1 MLQREKVAEAA
12 SGSLGDLR
20 IEDLQVY
27 IGVVDAGSLTAAA
40 RNLQLPKSNVSRR
53 LARLE
58 QRLGARLLNRTTR
71 SLQVT
76 EAGAQFYE
84 HCGQILERLEASLA
98 RMQVADATLSGHLSV
113 YAPFGFFRYVVGDL
127 LVELARRC
135 PRLRFELLSGAGRPH
150 LLHDNIDVMI
160 HIDEPHDS
168 ALVARRIAVAWASFY
183 ASPDYLARAGTPAAP
198 PELLDH
204 DCIVELT
211 HERVPRPWTYREGT
225 QAVVLPVKEHYAC
238 DTVDVCRELTVQG
251 LGVAMLPGFLC
262 NDDVAAGRLVELF
275 GARYRLRRH
284 FYAVYASRRFVPAK
298 VRVFVDFLAER
309 LGATPGA

>member
-1 MLQREKVAEAA
+1 MLQRAKVAGAA
-12 SGSLGDLR
+12 SGSVGDLR
-20 IEDLQVY
+20 IEDLRVY

-58 QRLGARLLNRTTR
+58 QRLGTRLLNRTTR

-76 EAGAQFYE
+76 EAGAAFYE
-84 HCGQILERLEASLA
+84 HCGQILERLETSLQ
-98 RMQVADATLSGHLSV
+98 RMHAADLTLSGHLSV

-127 LVELARRC
+127 IVELARRC
-135 PRLRFELLSGAGRPH
+135 PRLRIELLSGAGRPH

-168 ALVARRIAVAWASFY
+168 SLVARPIAIAWASFY
-183 ASPDYLARAGTPAAP
+183 ASRDYLARAGTPVAP

-225 QAVVLPVKEHYAC
+225 RVVVLPVKERYAC
-238 DTVDVCRELTVQG
+238 DTVDLCRELTVQG

-262 NDDVAAGRLVELF
+262 RDEVAGGRLVELF
-275 GARYRLRRH
+275 GGRHRVRRR
-284 FYAVYASRRFVPAK
+284 FYAVYASRHFVPAK
-298 VRVFVDFLAER
+298 VRVFVDFLAQR
-309 LGATPGA
+309 LDGGG